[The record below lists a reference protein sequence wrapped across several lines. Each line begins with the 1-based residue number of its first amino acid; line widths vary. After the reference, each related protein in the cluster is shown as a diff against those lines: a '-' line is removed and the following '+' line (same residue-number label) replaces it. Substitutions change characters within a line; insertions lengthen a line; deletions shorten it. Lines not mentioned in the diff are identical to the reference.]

1 VRPSESVT
9 AHWKGTAKA
18 MLGKAQYHAPAGP
31 RQ

>member
-1 VRPSESVT
+1 
-9 AHWKGTAKA
+9 